1 MWLYGLKQPF
11 PYTVQQH
18 VLMLYRN
25 GSLYLSIQQ
34 LETSHKERGNDVTAN
49 LYLGI
54 SAAAFLALMEIK
66 PSAREKAI

>member
-11 PYTVQQH
+11 PHTVQQH
-18 VLMLYRN
+18 VLMIYRN
-25 GSLYLSIQQ
+25 GSFYLSIQL
-34 LETSHKERGNDVTAN
+34 LETSHKERGNDVTAI
-49 LYLGI
+49 LYIGI